1 MDGPMHQRESRGASC
16 QPASRSSGSHLGKK
30 VPENRNRFF
39 FHLNSSKRST
49 AGSDKR
55 QRENKRRRMGIGS
68 AQRRR
73 GRQRERE
80 KIMWTPPNPTSTLI
94 HSVGLENANASRPF
108 TNTQQVFIKSIHKS
122 YKWNSMQ
129 PTQPVLLR
137 FLAAL
142 VMHLSLT
149 HDPNNKSLK
158 RKHILNIMCLYLFVN
173 LSCSIDD
180 LFMSTVSRLKTD

>member
-1 MDGPMHQRESRGASC
+1 MHQRESRGASC
-16 QPASRSSGSHLGKK
+16 QPASRSSGSHLGKE

-55 QRENKRRRMGIGS
+55 QRQNKRRRMGIGC

-73 GRQRERE
+73 GRQRERERE

-180 LFMSTVSRLKTD
+180 LFMGTVSRLKTD